1 MATRRPRLS
10 QEETERRML
19 VAAVEQ
25 INAAGL
31 TVSLDHLSFEAVIQ
45 AADVARAAAYR
56 RWPNKQAFHR
66 DLLLAL
72 GRAAT
77 PRAVVMADDAQAVL
91 RDLALADPGRL
102 SEPNYRWWL
111 AAEMLRQG
119 TDLNFRTM
127 HNSPEWRTYLALHA
141 TFASLP
147 QAELRAQVQ
156 ATLAAAQAEFVAV
169 LAQTWAQLSALLGF
183 RLRAQLSHEVLAEL
197 ISASIRGLL
206 VMAMADP
213 DLAEAKVPADPFGRQ
228 TGTEWS
234 LAALSCASLAIAF
247 FEPEPDL
254 VWDETHTQAVVAV
267 FTSWQG
273 EQG

>member
-45 AADVARAAAYR
+45 AADVSRAAAYR

-77 PRAVVMADDAQAVL
+77 PRAVVMADDARAVL

-156 ATLAAAQAEFVAV
+156 ATLAAAQAEFVAI

>member
-1 MATRRPRLS
+1 
-10 QEETERRML
+10 
-19 VAAVEQ
+19 
-25 INAAGL
+25 
-31 TVSLDHLSFEAVIQ
+31 
-45 AADVARAAAYR
+45 
-56 RWPNKQAFHR
+56 
-66 DLLLAL
+66 
-72 GRAAT
+72 
-77 PRAVVMADDAQAVL
+77 VL

-156 ATLAAAQAEFVAV
+156 ATLAAAQAEFVAI

-206 VMAMADP
+206 VMAMADPDLAEAKVPADP